1 METEEVPPCPHCGL
15 PTTLAD
21 DGMWTCPEVV
31 ANPDQSTF
39 VLKSTPE
46 GLAVQAFCPFLRA
59 DPH

>member
-1 METEEVPPCPHCGL
+1 
-15 PTTLAD
+15 
-21 DGMWTCPEVV
+21 MWTCPEVV